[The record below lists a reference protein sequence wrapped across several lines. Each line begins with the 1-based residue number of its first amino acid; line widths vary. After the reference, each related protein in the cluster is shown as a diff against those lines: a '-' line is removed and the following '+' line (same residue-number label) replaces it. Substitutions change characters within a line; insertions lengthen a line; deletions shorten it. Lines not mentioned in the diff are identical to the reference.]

1 MLLAVDIGNSAA
13 KFGIFEDSFLVST
26 FSIQSQRNAGIAELT
41 NAIAGRI
48 DRSISAAVV
57 SSVVPELDPLLRA
70 YLQLEHNVDPVFV
83 DNTFDFGL
91 KINYEPAASA
101 GADRLIAA
109 FAAVKTY
116 GPPVI
121 VCDFGT
127 ATTIDAVNSAR
138 EYLGGIITPGMK
150 TMAEALHHKTSKL
163 PSVEI
168 AKPISVIGS
177 STIGSIQSGIFW
189 GYVALVEGL
198 ISRMIIELREEPRVI
213 ATGGYGQLIANETA
227 MIDEVDE
234 TLILTGLA
242 NLGKSST

>member
-1 MLLAVDIGNSAA
+1 MLLAVDIGNSAT
-13 KFGIFEDSFLVST
+13 KFGIFENSFLVST

-41 NAIAGRI
+41 DAIAGRI
-48 DRSISAAVV
+48 DRKISAAVV
-57 SSVVPELDPLLRA
+57 SSVVTELDPPLRA

-91 KINYEPAASA
+91 EIKYEPANAA
-101 GADRLIAA
+101 GVDRLIAA
-109 FAAVKTY
+109 FAAVNKY

-150 TMAEALHHKTSKL
+150 TMADALHVKTSKL
-163 PSVEI
+163 PHVKI
-168 AKPISVIGS
+168 AKPMNVIGN
-177 STIGSIQSGIFW
+177 TTVGSIRSGIFW
-189 GYVALVEGL
+189 GYIALVEGI
-198 ISRMIIELREEPRVI
+198 ISRMIVELREEPKVI
-213 ATGGYGQLIANETA
+213 ATGGYAQLIANETA

-242 NLGKSST
+242 SLGKHTA